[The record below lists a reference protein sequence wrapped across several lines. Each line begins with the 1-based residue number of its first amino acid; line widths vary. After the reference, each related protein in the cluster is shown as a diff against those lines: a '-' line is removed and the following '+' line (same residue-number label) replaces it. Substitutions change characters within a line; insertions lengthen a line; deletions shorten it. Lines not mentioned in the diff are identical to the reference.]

1 MIKLNSLLA
10 REFVAIQPNPRDL
23 KSLANYIRI
32 LHPNLGPYHKY
43 VVHP

>member
-10 REFVAIQPNPRDL
+10 REFVAIQPNPRDV

-32 LHPNLGPYHKY
+32 KIILEFSTQI
-43 VVHP
+43 